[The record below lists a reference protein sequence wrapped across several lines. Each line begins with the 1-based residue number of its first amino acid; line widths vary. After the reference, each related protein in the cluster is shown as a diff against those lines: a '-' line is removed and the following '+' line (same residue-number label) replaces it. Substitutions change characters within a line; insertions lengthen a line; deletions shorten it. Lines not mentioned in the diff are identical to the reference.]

1 MKTKG
6 KAWHLVVTVLLILAF
21 VYTAFFGVSAKY
33 GDVTTTYIKG
43 AKDIRFGV
51 DIKGGVNVTFVPSED
66 YDATEEQL
74 EAAQLVIENRLV
86 ALNVTDYELYVD
98 PSSDSLILEFPWQ
111 SGETDFDP
119 EAAIEEIGTTAYL
132 TFREGSSADGDLIL
146 DGSMI
151 ESAAAQYGPVT
162 SGGASEYYVSLK
174 FTDEGAKAFGE
185 ATTRLAASNGT
196 ISIWLDDENVSTA
209 TVNAAITDGE
219 AIITSSA
226 SNPFTQDAVV
236 KMARQINSGAL
247 PFALKVDSYS
257 TVSPSLGENSLSAMV
272 LAGVIAFA
280 LIVVFMTVLYRL
292 PGFLACIALAGQVAA
307 TLAFVSGYFSVF
319 ESFTLT
325 LPGIAGIILAIGMGV
340 DANVI
345 TAERI
350 KEELKNGKS
359 LDGALKS
366 GFARG
371 LTPIIDG
378 NVTIVIVAIV
388 LMGAF
393 GPSDGLFAK
402 ALHFVFFAFGP
413 STAGTIYAFGYTL
426 LTGVLLNFVFG
437 VFATRVMIR
446 GAASIKALR
455 NPWLYGAAKLG
466 KDETEKKQINFVGLR
481 KKFLVFSSCLMA
493 AIVLCAV
500 VFGVHL
506 DTEFTGGAM
515 ITLSYDGSFEM
526 AQVQQTASDALENTG
541 LTPIIDGNVTIVIVA
556 IVLMG
561 AFGPS
566 DGLFAKALHFVFFA
580 FGPSTAGTIYAFGY
594 TLLTGVLL
602 NFVFGVFATRVM
614 IRGAA
619 SIKALRNPWL
629 YGAVKPGKEVKEK
642 KPIDFVGLRKRF
654 LTISTCLMAAII
666 LCAAVFGVRLDTEF
680 TGGAMITL
688 SYQGE
693 ISTSEVQKTASTALE
708 NNGLTLQTG
717 ENVATGE
724 QTLKISMPGN
734 ETVTTDQVENLLTS
748 LNEQYPDNAFA
759 QLSLSNVS
767 AAMGTKFLQK
777 SLVAV
782 VFSLL
787 LILLYIGFRFKKIGG
802 LTGGLM
808 AVLALLNDLMVVFG
822 TFVLLRTPLDGNFI
836 AAMLTIL
843 GYSINDTVVVYD
855 RIRENRALMG
865 KKTPFEELVNHSV
878 NQSARRT
885 IITTVTTVMAL
896 GVMCVVSK
904 LYGLDSIFTFAFPLM
919 MGMLSG
925 VYTSLCVSTSA
936 WVLWNDRKSKKAE
949 TKKA

>member
-6 KAWHLVVTVLLILAF
+6 KAWHLVVTVLLIAAF
-21 VYTAFFGVSAKY
+21 VYTAFFGVATKY
-33 GDVTTTYIKG
+33 GDTTTTYIKG
-43 AKDIRFGV
+43 AQDVRFGV
-51 DIKGGVNVTFVPSED
+51 DIKGGVNVTFVPSD
-66 YDATEEQL
+66 GYDATEEQL

-98 PSSDSLILEFPWQ
+98 TNSDALILEFPWQ

-119 EAAIEEIGTTAYL
+119 EAAIQEIGTTAYL
-132 TFREGSSADGDLIL
+132 TFREGSSADGELIL
-146 DGSMI
+146 DGSMV
-151 ESAAAQYGPVT
+151 ESAAAQYGPV
-162 SGGASEYYVSLK
+162 SGSSSEYYVALK
-174 FTDEGAKAFGE
+174 FTDEGAKAFGD
-185 ATTRLAASNGT
+185 ATTKLYSSNGS

-209 TVNAAITDGE
+209 TVNAAITDGS

-226 SNPFTQDAVV
+226 ANPFTQEDVV

-247 PFALKVDSYS
+247 PFALTVDSYS

-272 LAGVIAFA
+272 LAGLIAFA
-280 LIVVFMTVLYRL
+280 LIVVLMTFLYRL

-307 TLAFVSGYFSVF
+307 TLAFVSGYFPVF

-350 KEELKNGKS
+350 KEELRSGKS

-393 GPSDGLFAK
+393 GPSDGFFAK

-437 VFATRVMIR
+437 IFATRVMIR
-446 GAASIKALR
+446 GAAAIPALR
-455 NPWLYGAAKLG
+455 NPVLYGADAPG
-466 KDETEKKQINFVGLR
+466 KEKKRIGIIDLMSLR
-481 KKFLVFSSCLMA
+481 KRYLSIEICLLV
-493 AIVLCAV
+493 IVLSCSFL
-500 VFGVHL
+500 FGVKL

-515 ITLSYDGSFEM
+515 ITLSYEDSFDQS
-526 AQVQQTASDALENTG
+526 A
-541 LTPIIDGNVTIVIVA
+541 
-556 IVLMG
+556 
-561 AFGPS
+561 
-566 DGLFAKALHFVFFA
+566 
-580 FGPSTAGTIYAFGY
+580 
-594 TLLTGVLL
+594 
-602 NFVFGVFATRVM
+602 
-614 IRGAA
+614 
-619 SIKALRNPWL
+619 
-629 YGAVKPGKEVKEK
+629 
-642 KPIDFVGLRKRF
+642 
-654 LTISTCLMAAII
+654 
-666 LCAAVFGVRLDTEF
+666 
-680 TGGAMITL
+680 
-688 SYQGE
+688 
-693 ISTSEVQKTASTALE
+693 VQKTASAALE
-708 NNGLTLQTG
+708 SNDLTLQTG

-724 QTLKISMPGN
+724 QTLKISMPGT
-734 ETVTTDQVENLLTS
+734 ETVTTEQVETLIDS
-748 LNEQYPDNAFA
+748 LNENYPENNFA

-782 VFSLL
+782 LFALV
-787 LILLYIGFRFKKIGG
+787 LILIYIAIRFKNIGG

-808 AVLALLNDLMVVFG
+808 AILALVCDLMIVYG
-822 TFVLLRTPLDGNFI
+822 TFVVLRTPLDGNFI

-855 RIRENRALMG
+855 RIRENRGLMG
-865 KKTPFEELVNHSV
+865 KKASFEEVVNQSV
-878 NQSARRT
+878 NQSVRRT
-885 IITTVTTVMAL
+885 LITTVTTVMAL
-896 GVMCVVSK
+896 GVMCIIAK

-925 VYTSLCVSTSA
+925 VFTSLFVSTSA
-936 WVLWNDRKSKKAE
+936 WIAWSNRKSGKKA
-949 TKKA
+949 A

>member
-6 KAWHLVVTVLLILAF
+6 KAWHLVAAVLLIAVF
-21 VYTAFFGVSAKY
+21 VYTAFFGVYAKY
-33 GDVTTTYIKG
+33 GDTTTTYIKG

-51 DIKGGVNVTFVPSED
+51 DIKGGVNVTFVPSD
-66 YDATEEQL
+66 GYDATEEQL

-98 PSSDSLILEFPWQ
+98 NNSDSLILEFPWQ

-119 EAAIEEIGTTAYL
+119 EAAIDEIGTTAYL
-132 TFREGSSADGDLIL
+132 TFREGSSADGELIL

-162 SGGASEYYVSLK
+162 SGGASEYFVSLK
-174 FTDEGAKAFGE
+174 FTDDGAKAFGD
-185 ATTRLAASNGT
+185 ATTRLAASKGT

-209 TVNAAITDGE
+209 TVNTAITDGS

-226 SNPFTQDAVV
+226 SNPFTQEQVV

-247 PFALKVDSYS
+247 PFALTVDSYS

-272 LAGVIAFA
+272 LAGLIAFA
-280 LIVVFMTVLYRL
+280 LIVVFMTILYRL
-292 PGFLACIALAGQVAA
+292 PGFLACMALAGQVAA
-307 TLAFVSGYFSVF
+307 TLAFVSGYFPVF
-319 ESFTLT
+319 ESFTMT

-455 NPWLYGAAKLG
+455 NPWLYGAEKPG
-466 KDETEKKQINFVGLR
+466 KETAEKKSIDFVGLR
-481 KKFLVFSSCLMA
+481 KRFLTISTCLMA

-515 ITLSYDGSFEM
+515 ITLSYEGSFT
-526 AQVQQTASDALENTG
+526 TAD
-541 LTPIIDGNVTIVIVA
+541 
-556 IVLMG
+556 
-561 AFGPS
+561 
-566 DGLFAKALHFVFFA
+566 
-580 FGPSTAGTIYAFGY
+580 
-594 TLLTGVLL
+594 
-602 NFVFGVFATRVM
+602 
-614 IRGAA
+614 
-619 SIKALRNPWL
+619 
-629 YGAVKPGKEVKEK
+629 
-642 KPIDFVGLRKRF
+642 
-654 LTISTCLMAAII
+654 
-666 LCAAVFGVRLDTEF
+666 
-680 TGGAMITL
+680 
-688 SYQGE
+688 
-693 ISTSEVQKTASTALE
+693 VQKTASAALDST
-708 NNGLTLQTG
+708 GLTLQTG
-717 ENVATGE
+717 ENVATGD
-724 QTLKISMPGN
+724 QTLKISMPGT
-734 ETVTTDQVENLLTS
+734 ETVTTEQVADLLDS
-748 LNEQYPDNAFA
+748 LNESYPENHFE

-767 AAMGTKFLQK
+767 AAMGIKFLQK

-782 VFSLL
+782 VFALV
-787 LILLYIGFRFKKIGG
+787 LILLYIALRFKNIGG
-802 LTGGLM
+802 LTGGMM
-808 AVLALLNDLMVVFG
+808 AVLALVNDLMVVFG

-855 RIRENRALMG
+855 RIRENRTLMG
-865 KKTPFEELVNHSV
+865 KKASFEELVNRSV

-885 IITTVTTVMAL
+885 LITTITTVMAL
-896 GVMCVVSK
+896 GVMCVVAK

-919 MGMLSG
+919 MGMISG

-936 WVLWNDRKSKKAE
+936 WVLWSERKPKTKA
-949 TKKA
+949 

>member
-6 KAWHLVVTVLLILAF
+6 KAWQLIVTVLLIAAF
-21 VYTAFFGVSAKY
+21 VYTAFFGVAVKY
-33 GDVTTTYIKG
+33 GDVTTPYLKG

-51 DIKGGVNVTFVPSED
+51 DIKGGVNVTFVPSDD
-66 YDATEEQL
+66 YDATDDQL

-98 PSSDSLILEFPWQ
+98 NNSDSLILEFPWQ
-111 SGETDFDP
+111 SGETNFDP

-132 TFREGSSADGDLIL
+132 TFREGSSADGELIL
-146 DGSMI
+146 DGSMV
-151 ESAAAQYGPVT
+151 ESAAAQYGPV
-162 SGGASEYYVSLK
+162 SGSSSEYYVALK
-174 FTDEGAKAFGE
+174 FTDEGAKAFGD
-185 ATTRLAASNGT
+185 ATTKLYQSGGT

-209 TVNAAITDGE
+209 SVNAAITDGQ

-226 SNPFTQDAVV
+226 SNPFTQEDVV
-236 KMARQINSGAL
+236 KMARQINSGSL
-247 PFALKVDSYS
+247 PFALTVDSYS

-272 LAGVIAFA
+272 LAGLIAFA
-280 LIVVFMTVLYRL
+280 LIVVLMTALYRL

-307 TLAFVSGYFSVF
+307 TLAFVSGYFPVF

-350 KEELKNGKS
+350 KEELRSGKS

-455 NPWLYGAAKLG
+455 NPWLYGADKNAPA
-466 KDETEKKQINFVGLR
+466 EKKPINFVSLR
-481 KKFLVFSSCLMA
+481 KRFLTISACLMA
-493 AIVLCAV
+493 AIVLCA
-500 VFGVHL
+500 
-506 DTEFTGGAM
+506 A
-515 ITLSYDGSFEM
+515 
-526 AQVQQTASDALENTG
+526 
-541 LTPIIDGNVTIVIVA
+541 
-556 IVLMG
+556 VL
-561 AFGPS
+561 
-566 DGLFAKALHFVFFA
+566 
-580 FGPSTAGTIYAFGY
+580 
-594 TLLTGVLL
+594 
-602 NFVFGVFATRVM
+602 
-614 IRGAA
+614 
-619 SIKALRNPWL
+619 
-629 YGAVKPGKEVKEK
+629 
-642 KPIDFVGLRKRF
+642 
-654 LTISTCLMAAII
+654 
-666 LCAAVFGVRLDTEF
+666 GVRLDTEF

-688 SYQGE
+688 SYE
-693 ISTSEVQKTASTALE
+693 DSFDLSAVQKTASAALGS
-708 NNGLTLQTG
+708 NDLTLQTG

-724 QTLKISMPGN
+724 QTLKISMPGT
-734 ETVTTDQVENLLTS
+734 ETVTTDEVQNLLDS

-808 AVLALLNDLMVVFG
+808 AVLALLNDLMVVLG

>member
-6 KAWHLVVTVLLILAF
+6 KAWHLVAAVLLIAVF
-21 VYTAFFGVSAKY
+21 VYTAFFGVYAKY
-33 GDVTTTYIKG
+33 GDTTTTYIKG

-51 DIKGGVNVTFVPSED
+51 DIKGGVNVTFVPSD
-66 YDATEEQL
+66 GYDATEEQL

-98 PSSDSLILEFPWQ
+98 NNSDSLILEFPWQ

-119 EAAIEEIGTTAYL
+119 EAAIDEIGTTAYL
-132 TFREGSSADGDLIL
+132 TFREGSSADGELIL

-162 SGGASEYYVSLK
+162 SGGASEYFVSLK
-174 FTDEGAKAFGE
+174 FTDDGAKAFGD
-185 ATTRLAASNGT
+185 ATTRLAASKGT

-209 TVNAAITDGE
+209 TVNTAITDGS

-226 SNPFTQDAVV
+226 SNPFTQEQVV

-247 PFALKVDSYS
+247 PFALTVDSYS

-272 LAGVIAFA
+272 LAGLIAFA
-280 LIVVFMTVLYRL
+280 LIVVFMTILYRL
-292 PGFLACIALAGQVAA
+292 PGFLACMALAGQVAA
-307 TLAFVSGYFSVF
+307 TLAFVSGYFPVF
-319 ESFTLT
+319 ESFTMT

-378 NVTIVIVAIV
+378 NVTIVIVAVV

-455 NPWLYGAAKLG
+455 NPWLYGAEKPG
-466 KDETEKKQINFVGLR
+466 KEMAEKKPIDFVGLR
-481 KKFLVFSSCLMA
+481 KRFLTISTCLMA

-515 ITLSYDGSFEM
+515 ITLSYEGSFT
-526 AQVQQTASDALENTG
+526 TAD
-541 LTPIIDGNVTIVIVA
+541 
-556 IVLMG
+556 
-561 AFGPS
+561 
-566 DGLFAKALHFVFFA
+566 
-580 FGPSTAGTIYAFGY
+580 
-594 TLLTGVLL
+594 
-602 NFVFGVFATRVM
+602 
-614 IRGAA
+614 
-619 SIKALRNPWL
+619 
-629 YGAVKPGKEVKEK
+629 
-642 KPIDFVGLRKRF
+642 
-654 LTISTCLMAAII
+654 
-666 LCAAVFGVRLDTEF
+666 
-680 TGGAMITL
+680 
-688 SYQGE
+688 
-693 ISTSEVQKTASTALE
+693 VQKTASAALDST
-708 NNGLTLQTG
+708 GLTLQTG
-717 ENVATGE
+717 ENVATGD
-724 QTLKISMPGN
+724 QTLKISMPGT
-734 ETVTTDQVENLLTS
+734 ETVTTEQVADLLDS
-748 LNEQYPDNAFA
+748 LNESYPENHFE

-767 AAMGTKFLQK
+767 AAMGIKFLQK

-782 VFSLL
+782 VFALV
-787 LILLYIGFRFKKIGG
+787 LILLYIALRFKNIGG
-802 LTGGLM
+802 LTGGMM
-808 AVLALLNDLMVVFG
+808 AVLALVNDLMVVFG
-822 TFVLLRTPLDGNFI
+822 TFVLLCTPLDGNFI

-855 RIRENRALMG
+855 RIRENRTLMG
-865 KKTPFEELVNHSV
+865 KKASFEELVNRSV

-885 IITTVTTVMAL
+885 LITTITTVMAL
-896 GVMCVVSK
+896 GVMCVVAK

-919 MGMLSG
+919 MGMISG

-936 WVLWNDRKSKKAE
+936 WVLWSERKPKTKA
-949 TKKA
+949 

>member
-6 KAWHLVVTVLLILAF
+6 KAWQLVLSVVLIAAF
-21 VYTAFFGVSAKY
+21 VYTAFFGVAVKY
-33 GDVTTTYIKG
+33 GDVTTTYLKG

-51 DIKGGVNVTFVPSED
+51 DIKGGVNVTFVPSD
-66 YDATEEQL
+66 GYDATDEQL
-74 EAAQLVIENRLV
+74 AAAQLVIENRLV
-86 ALNVTDYELYVD
+86 ALNITDYELYVD
-98 PSSDSLILEFPWQ
+98 TNADSLILEFPWQ

-119 EAAIEEIGTTAYL
+119 EAAIQEIGTTAYL
-132 TFREGSSADGDLIL
+132 TFREGSSADGELIL
-146 DGSMI
+146 DGS
-151 ESAAAQYGPVT
+151 EVQSAAAQYGPV
-162 SGGASEYYVSLK
+162 SGSSSEYYVALT
-174 FTDEGAKAFGE
+174 FTDEGAKAFGD
-185 ATTRLAASNGT
+185 ATTKLYQSGGT
-196 ISIWLDDENVSTA
+196 ISIWLDEENVSTA
-209 TVNAAITDGE
+209 TVNAAITDGK

-226 SNPFTQDAVV
+226 SDPFTQDAVV
-236 KMARQINSGAL
+236 KMARQINSGSL
-247 PFALKVDSYS
+247 PFALSVDSYS
-257 TVSPSLGENSLSAMV
+257 TISPSLGENSLAAMV
-272 LAGVIAFA
+272 LAGLIAFA
-280 LIVVFMTVLYRL
+280 LIVVLMTALYRL

-307 TLAFVSGYFSVF
+307 TLAFVSGYFPVF

-350 KEELKNGKS
+350 KEELRSGKS

-455 NPWLYGAAKLG
+455 SPWLYGA
-466 KDETEKKQINFVGLR
+466 EKKAPAEKKPVDFVTLR
-481 KKFLVFSSCLMA
+481 KRFLTVSSCLMA

-500 VFGVHL
+500 
-506 DTEFTGGAM
+506 
-515 ITLSYDGSFEM
+515 
-526 AQVQQTASDALENTG
+526 
-541 LTPIIDGNVTIVIVA
+541 
-556 IVLMG
+556 
-561 AFGPS
+561 
-566 DGLFAKALHFVFFA
+566 
-580 FGPSTAGTIYAFGY
+580 
-594 TLLTGVLL
+594 
-602 NFVFGVFATRVM
+602 
-614 IRGAA
+614 
-619 SIKALRNPWL
+619 
-629 YGAVKPGKEVKEK
+629 
-642 KPIDFVGLRKRF
+642 
-654 LTISTCLMAAII
+654 
-666 LCAAVFGVRLDTEF
+666 VFGVRLDTEF

-688 SYQGE
+688 RYEDSFAL
-693 ISTSEVQKTASTALE
+693 SDVQATAAEAL
-708 NNGLTLQTG
+708 GSKDLTLQTG

-724 QTLKISMPGN
+724 QTLKISMPGT
-734 ETVTTDQVENLLTS
+734 ETVTTDEVQTLLDS
-748 LNEQYPDNAFA
+748 LNEQYPENAFA

-782 VFSLL
+782 VFALAV
-787 LILLYIGFRFKKIGG
+787 ILLYIAFRFKNIGG
-802 LTGGLM
+802 LTGGMM

-855 RIRENRALMG
+855 RIRENRSLMG
-865 KKTPFEELVNHSV
+865 KKATFEELVNQSV

-896 GVMCVVSK
+896 AVMCIISK

-936 WVLWNDRKSKKAE
+936 WVLWTERKQKKD
-949 TKKA
+949 

>member
-119 EAAIEEIGTTAYL
+119 ESAIQEIGTTAYL

-307 TLAFVSGYFSVF
+307 TLAFVSGYFPVF

-541 LTPIIDGNVTIVIVA
+541 LT
-556 IVLMG
+556 
-561 AFGPS
+561 
-566 DGLFAKALHFVFFA
+566 
-580 FGPSTAGTIYAFGY
+580 
-594 TLLTGVLL
+594 
-602 NFVFGVFATRVM
+602 
-614 IRGAA
+614 
-619 SIKALRNPWL
+619 
-629 YGAVKPGKEVKEK
+629 
-642 KPIDFVGLRKRF
+642 
-654 LTISTCLMAAII
+654 
-666 LCAAVFGVRLDTEF
+666 
-680 TGGAMITL
+680 
-688 SYQGE
+688 
-693 ISTSEVQKTASTALE
+693 
-708 NNGLTLQTG
+708 LQTG
-717 ENVATGE
+717 ENVATGD
-724 QTLKISMPGN
+724 QTLKISMPGT
-734 ETVTTDQVENLLTS
+734 ETVTTDQVEALLGS
-748 LNEQYPDNAFA
+748 LNETYPDNNFA

-782 VFSLL
+782 VFALV
-787 LILLYIGFRFKKIGG
+787 LILLYIALRFKNIGG
-802 LTGGLM
+802 LTGGMM
-808 AVLALLNDLMVVFG
+808 AVLALVNDLMVVFG
-822 TFVLLRTPLDGNFI
+822 TFVLLRTALDGNFI

-855 RIRENRALMG
+855 RIRENRTLMG
-865 KKTPFEELVNHSV
+865 KKASFEELVNHSV

-885 IITTVTTVMAL
+885 LITTITTVMAL
-896 GVMCVVSK
+896 GVMCIVAK

-919 MGMLSG
+919 MGMISG

-936 WVLWNDRKSKKAE
+936 WVLWSERKPKTKA
-949 TKKA
+949 

>member
-119 EAAIEEIGTTAYL
+119 ESAIQEIGTTAYL

-307 TLAFVSGYFSVF
+307 TLAFVSGYFPVF

-541 LTPIIDGNVTIVIVA
+541 LT
-556 IVLMG
+556 
-561 AFGPS
+561 
-566 DGLFAKALHFVFFA
+566 
-580 FGPSTAGTIYAFGY
+580 
-594 TLLTGVLL
+594 
-602 NFVFGVFATRVM
+602 
-614 IRGAA
+614 
-619 SIKALRNPWL
+619 
-629 YGAVKPGKEVKEK
+629 
-642 KPIDFVGLRKRF
+642 
-654 LTISTCLMAAII
+654 
-666 LCAAVFGVRLDTEF
+666 
-680 TGGAMITL
+680 
-688 SYQGE
+688 
-693 ISTSEVQKTASTALE
+693 
-708 NNGLTLQTG
+708 LQTG
-717 ENVATGE
+717 ENVATGD
-724 QTLKISMPGN
+724 QTLKISMPGT
-734 ETVTTDQVENLLTS
+734 ETVTTDQVEALLDS
-748 LNEQYPDNAFA
+748 LNETYPDNNFA

-782 VFSLL
+782 LFALV
-787 LILLYIGFRFKKIGG
+787 LILLYIALRFKNIGG
-802 LTGGLM
+802 LTGGMM
-808 AVLALLNDLMVVFG
+808 AVLALVNDLMVVFG

-843 GYSINDTVVVYD
+843 GYSINATIVVFD
-855 RIRENRALMG
+855 RARENAKANPKADFGDVMDVSIHQTMSRSINTTITTLLTITMVIILGVTSIRNFCWPLFVGVVAGCYSSVCVSGNVWVRLKHIG
-865 KKTPFEELVNHSV
+865 KK
-878 NQSARRT
+878 
-885 IITTVTTVMAL
+885 
-896 GVMCVVSK
+896 GD
-904 LYGLDSIFTFAFPLM
+904 G
-919 MGMLSG
+919 
-925 VYTSLCVSTSA
+925 
-936 WVLWNDRKSKKAE
+936 KKEA
-949 TKKA
+949 KA

>member
-6 KAWHLVVTVLLILAF
+6 KVWQLVVTVLLIAAF
-21 VYTAFFGVSAKY
+21 VYTAFFGVAVKY
-33 GDVTTTYIKG
+33 GDVTKTYIKG
-43 AKDIRFGV
+43 AQDIRFGV
-51 DIKGGVNVTFVPSED
+51 DIKGGVNVTFAPSD
-66 YDATEEQL
+66 GYDATDDQL
-74 EAAQLVIENRLV
+74 DAAQLVIENRLV
-86 ALNVTDYELYVD
+86 GLNVTDYELYVD
-98 PSSDSLILEFPWQ
+98 YDSDRLILEFPWQ

-119 EAAIEEIGTTAYL
+119 ESAIDEIGTTAYL
-132 TFREGSSADGDLIL
+132 TFREGSSADGELIL
-146 DGSMI
+146 DGSMV
-151 ESAAAQYGPVT
+151 ESASAQYGPV
-162 SGGASEYYVSLK
+162 SGSSSEYYVALK
-174 FTDEGAKAFGE
+174 FTDEGAKAFGD
-185 ATTRLAASNGT
+185 ATTNLYQSNGT

-209 TVNAAITDGE
+209 TVNAAITDGS

-226 SNPFTQDAVV
+226 ANPFTQDDVV
-236 KMARQINSGAL
+236 KMARQINSGSL
-247 PFALKVDSYS
+247 PFALTVDSYS
-257 TVSPSLGENSLSAMV
+257 TISPSLGENSLSAMV
-272 LAGVIAFA
+272 LAGLIAFA
-280 LIVVFMTVLYRL
+280 LIVVLMTALYRL

-307 TLAFVSGYFSVF
+307 TLAFVSGYFPVF

-350 KEELKNGKS
+350 KEELRSGKS

-378 NVTIVIVAIV
+378 NVTIVIVAVV

-393 GPSDGLFAK
+393 GPSDGFFAK
-402 ALHFVFFAFGP
+402 VLHFVFFAFGP

-455 NPWLYGAAKLG
+455 NPWLYGASKGEEPA
-466 KDETEKKQINFVGLR
+466 
-481 KKFLVFSSCLMA
+481 
-493 AIVLCAV
+493 
-500 VFGVHL
+500 
-506 DTEFTGGAM
+506 
-515 ITLSYDGSFEM
+515 
-526 AQVQQTASDALENTG
+526 
-541 LTPIIDGNVTIVIVA
+541 
-556 IVLMG
+556 
-561 AFGPS
+561 
-566 DGLFAKALHFVFFA
+566 
-580 FGPSTAGTIYAFGY
+580 
-594 TLLTGVLL
+594 
-602 NFVFGVFATRVM
+602 
-614 IRGAA
+614 
-619 SIKALRNPWL
+619 
-629 YGAVKPGKEVKEK
+629 EK
-642 KPIDFVGLRKRF
+642 KPVDFVGLRKRF
-654 LTISTCLMAAII
+654 LTISACLMAAIL
-666 LCAAVFGVRLDTEF
+666 LCAVVFGVRLDTEF

-688 SYQGE
+688 SYEGE
-693 ISTSEVQKTASTALE
+693 FTTSEVQKTASAALGS
-708 NNGLTLQTG
+708 NDLTLQTG

-734 ETVTTDQVENLLTS
+734 ETVTTEQVETLLDS
-748 LNEQYPDNAFA
+748 LNETYPDNAFA

-782 VFSLL
+782 VFALV
-787 LILLYIGFRFKKIGG
+787 LILLYIGVRFKKIGG
-802 LTGGLM
+802 LTGGMM

-865 KKTPFEELVNHSV
+865 KKASFEELVNHSV

-936 WVLWNDRKSKKAE
+936 WVLWSERKSGKKNA
-949 TKKA
+949 

>member
-119 EAAIEEIGTTAYL
+119 ESAIEEIGTTAYL

-307 TLAFVSGYFSVF
+307 TLAFVSGYFPVF

-466 KDETEKKQINFVGLR
+466 KDEAEKKQINFVGLR

-515 ITLSYDGSFEM
+515 ITLSYEGSFTM
-526 AQVQQTASDALENTG
+526 SD
-541 LTPIIDGNVTIVIVA
+541 
-556 IVLMG
+556 
-561 AFGPS
+561 
-566 DGLFAKALHFVFFA
+566 
-580 FGPSTAGTIYAFGY
+580 
-594 TLLTGVLL
+594 
-602 NFVFGVFATRVM
+602 
-614 IRGAA
+614 
-619 SIKALRNPWL
+619 
-629 YGAVKPGKEVKEK
+629 
-642 KPIDFVGLRKRF
+642 
-654 LTISTCLMAAII
+654 
-666 LCAAVFGVRLDTEF
+666 
-680 TGGAMITL
+680 
-688 SYQGE
+688 
-693 ISTSEVQKTASTALE
+693 VQKVASSALE

-717 ENVATGE
+717 ENVATGD
-724 QTLKISMPGN
+724 QTLKISMPGT
-734 ETVTTDQVENLLTS
+734 ETVTTEQVAKLLDS
-748 LNEQYPDNAFA
+748 LNESCPDNNFE

-782 VFSLL
+782 VFALV
-787 LILLYIGFRFKKIGG
+787 LILLYIALRFKNIGG
-802 LTGGLM
+802 LTGGMM
-808 AVLALLNDLMVVFG
+808 AVLALVNDLMVVFG
-822 TFVLLRTPLDGNFI
+822 TFVLLRTALDGNFI

-855 RIRENRALMG
+855 RIRENRTLMG
-865 KKTPFEELVNHSV
+865 KKASFEELVNHSV

-885 IITTVTTVMAL
+885 LITTITTVMAL
-896 GVMCVVSK
+896 GVMCIVAK

-919 MGMLSG
+919 MGMISG

-936 WVLWNDRKSKKAE
+936 WVLWSERKPKTKA
-949 TKKA
+949 

>member
-6 KAWHLVVTVLLILAF
+6 KAWQLVLSVILIAAF
-21 VYTAFFGVSAKY
+21 VYTAFFGVAVKY
-33 GDVTTTYIKG
+33 GDVTTTYLKG

-51 DIKGGVNVTFVPSED
+51 DIKGGVNVTFVPSD
-66 YDATEEQL
+66 GYDATDEQL
-74 EAAQLVIENRLV
+74 AAAQLVIENRLV
-86 ALNVTDYELYVD
+86 ALNITDYELYVD
-98 PSSDSLILEFPWQ
+98 TNADSLILEFPWQ

-119 EAAIEEIGTTAYL
+119 EAAIQEIGTTAYL
-132 TFREGSSADGDLIL
+132 TFREGSSADGELIL
-146 DGSMI
+146 DGS
-151 ESAAAQYGPVT
+151 EVQSAAAQYGPV
-162 SGGASEYYVSLK
+162 SGSSSEYYVALT
-174 FTDEGAKAFGE
+174 FTDEGAKAFGD
-185 ATTRLAASNGT
+185 ATTKLYQSGGT

-209 TVNAAITDGE
+209 TVNAAITDGK

-226 SNPFTQDAVV
+226 SDPFTQDAVV
-236 KMARQINSGAL
+236 KMARQINSGSL
-247 PFALKVDSYS
+247 PFALSVDSYS
-257 TVSPSLGENSLSAMV
+257 TISPSLGENSLAAMV
-272 LAGVIAFA
+272 LAGLIAFA
-280 LIVVFMTVLYRL
+280 LIVVLMTALYRL

-307 TLAFVSGYFSVF
+307 TLAFVSGYFPVF

-350 KEELKNGKS
+350 KEELRSGKS

-446 GAASIKALR
+446 GAASVKALR
-455 NPWLYGAAKLG
+455 SPWLYGA
-466 KDETEKKQINFVGLR
+466 EKKAPAEKKPVDFVALR
-481 KKFLVFSSCLMA
+481 KRFLTVSSCLMA

-500 VFGVHL
+500 VF
-506 DTEFTGGAM
+506 
-515 ITLSYDGSFEM
+515 S
-526 AQVQQTASDALENTG
+526 
-541 LTPIIDGNVTIVIVA
+541 
-556 IVLMG
+556 
-561 AFGPS
+561 
-566 DGLFAKALHFVFFA
+566 
-580 FGPSTAGTIYAFGY
+580 
-594 TLLTGVLL
+594 
-602 NFVFGVFATRVM
+602 
-614 IRGAA
+614 
-619 SIKALRNPWL
+619 
-629 YGAVKPGKEVKEK
+629 
-642 KPIDFVGLRKRF
+642 
-654 LTISTCLMAAII
+654 
-666 LCAAVFGVRLDTEF
+666 VRLDTEF

-688 SYQGE
+688 RYEDSFAL
-693 ISTSEVQKTASTALE
+693 SDVQATAAEAL
-708 NNGLTLQTG
+708 GSKDLTLQTG

-724 QTLKISMPGN
+724 QTLKISMPGT
-734 ETVTTDQVENLLTS
+734 ETVTTDEVQTLLDS
-748 LNEQYPDNAFA
+748 LNEQYPENAFA

-782 VFSLL
+782 VFALAV
-787 LILLYIGFRFKKIGG
+787 ILLYIALRFKNIGG
-802 LTGGLM
+802 LTGGMM

-855 RIRENRALMG
+855 RIRENRSLMG
-865 KKTPFEELVNHSV
+865 KKATFEELVNQSV

-896 GVMCVVSK
+896 AVMCIISK

-936 WVLWNDRKSKKAE
+936 WVLWTERKQKKD
-949 TKKA
+949 

>member
-6 KAWHLVVTVLLILAF
+6 KAWQLVLSVVLIAAF
-21 VYTAFFGVSAKY
+21 VYTAFFGVAVKY
-33 GDVTTTYIKG
+33 GDVTTTYLKG

-51 DIKGGVNVTFVPSED
+51 DIKGGVNVTFVPSD
-66 YDATEEQL
+66 GYDATDEQL
-74 EAAQLVIENRLV
+74 AAAQLVIENRLV
-86 ALNVTDYELYVD
+86 ALNITDYELYVD
-98 PSSDSLILEFPWQ
+98 TNADSLILEFPWQ

-119 EAAIEEIGTTAYL
+119 EAAIQEIGTTAYL
-132 TFREGSSADGDLIL
+132 TFREGSSADGELIL
-146 DGSMI
+146 DGS
-151 ESAAAQYGPVT
+151 EVQSAAAQYGPV
-162 SGGASEYYVSLK
+162 SGSSSEYYVALT
-174 FTDEGAKAFGE
+174 FTDEGAKAFGD
-185 ATTRLAASNGT
+185 ATTKLYQSGGT
-196 ISIWLDDENVSTA
+196 ISIWLDEENVSTA
-209 TVNAAITDGE
+209 TVNAAITDGK

-226 SNPFTQDAVV
+226 SDPFTQDAVV
-236 KMARQINSGAL
+236 KMARPINSGSL
-247 PFALKVDSYS
+247 PFALSVDSYS
-257 TVSPSLGENSLSAMV
+257 TISPSLGENSLAAMV
-272 LAGVIAFA
+272 LAGLIAFA
-280 LIVVFMTVLYRL
+280 LIVVLMTVLYRL

-307 TLAFVSGYFSVF
+307 TLAFVSGYFPVF

-350 KEELKNGKS
+350 KEELRSGKS

-455 NPWLYGAAKLG
+455 SPWLYGADKKAPA
-466 KDETEKKQINFVGLR
+466 EKKPVDFVALR
-481 KKFLVFSSCLMA
+481 KRFLTVSSCLMA

-500 VFGVHL
+500 
-506 DTEFTGGAM
+506 
-515 ITLSYDGSFEM
+515 
-526 AQVQQTASDALENTG
+526 
-541 LTPIIDGNVTIVIVA
+541 
-556 IVLMG
+556 
-561 AFGPS
+561 
-566 DGLFAKALHFVFFA
+566 
-580 FGPSTAGTIYAFGY
+580 
-594 TLLTGVLL
+594 
-602 NFVFGVFATRVM
+602 
-614 IRGAA
+614 
-619 SIKALRNPWL
+619 
-629 YGAVKPGKEVKEK
+629 
-642 KPIDFVGLRKRF
+642 
-654 LTISTCLMAAII
+654 
-666 LCAAVFGVRLDTEF
+666 VFGVRLDTEF

-688 SYQGE
+688 RYEDSFAL
-693 ISTSEVQKTASTALE
+693 SDVQATAAEAL
-708 NNGLTLQTG
+708 GSKDLTLQTG

-724 QTLKISMPGN
+724 QTLKISMPGT
-734 ETVTTDQVENLLTS
+734 ETVTTDEVQTLLDS
-748 LNEQYPDNAFA
+748 LNEQYPENAFA

-782 VFSLL
+782 VFALAI
-787 LILLYIGFRFKKIGG
+787 ILLYIALRFKNIGG
-802 LTGGLM
+802 LTGGMM

-855 RIRENRALMG
+855 RIRENRSLMG
-865 KKTPFEELVNHSV
+865 KKATFEELVNQSV

-896 GVMCVVSK
+896 AVMCIISK

-936 WVLWNDRKSKKAE
+936 WVLWTERKQKKD
-949 TKKA
+949 

>member
-6 KAWHLVVTVLLILAF
+6 KAWQLVLTVLLIAAF
-21 VYTAFFGVSAKY
+21 VYTAFFGVAVKY

-51 DIKGGVNVTFVPSED
+51 DIKGGVNVTFVPSD
-66 YDATEEQL
+66 GYDATDDQL

-98 PSSDSLILEFPWQ
+98 NNSDSLILEFPWQ
-111 SGETDFDP
+111 SGETEFDP

-132 TFREGSSADGDLIL
+132 TFREGGSADGELVL
-146 DGSMI
+146 DGSMV
-151 ESAAAQYGPVT
+151 ESAAAQYGPVNG
-162 SGGASEYYVSLK
+162 SSSEYYVALK
-174 FTDEGAKAFGE
+174 FTDEGAKAFGD
-185 ATTRLAASNGT
+185 ATTRLYQTGGT
-196 ISIWLDDENVSTA
+196 ISIWLDDKNVSTA
-209 TVNAAITDGE
+209 SVNAAITDGS

-226 SNPFTQDAVV
+226 SNPFTQEDVV
-236 KMARQINSGAL
+236 KMARQINSGSL
-247 PFALKVDSYS
+247 PFALTVDSYS
-257 TVSPSLGENSLSAMV
+257 TISPSLGENSLSAMV

-280 LIVVFMTVLYRL
+280 LIVVLMTALYRL

-307 TLAFVSGYFSVF
+307 TLAFVSGYFPVF

-350 KEELKNGKS
+350 KEELRSGKS

-393 GPSDGLFAK
+393 GPSDGFFAK

-437 VFATRVMIR
+437 IFATRTMIR
-446 GAASIKALR
+446 GAASTKALR
-455 NPWLYGAAKLG
+455 DPRLYGADAPG
-466 KDETEKKQINFVGLR
+466 KTPAEKKQVNFVGLR
-481 KKFLVFSSCLMA
+481 KRFLTFSACLMA

-500 VFGVHL
+500 VLGVHL

-515 ITLSYDGSFEM
+515 ITLSYENSFEM
-526 AQVQQTASDALENTG
+526 SA
-541 LTPIIDGNVTIVIVA
+541 
-556 IVLMG
+556 
-561 AFGPS
+561 
-566 DGLFAKALHFVFFA
+566 
-580 FGPSTAGTIYAFGY
+580 
-594 TLLTGVLL
+594 
-602 NFVFGVFATRVM
+602 
-614 IRGAA
+614 
-619 SIKALRNPWL
+619 
-629 YGAVKPGKEVKEK
+629 
-642 KPIDFVGLRKRF
+642 
-654 LTISTCLMAAII
+654 
-666 LCAAVFGVRLDTEF
+666 
-680 TGGAMITL
+680 
-688 SYQGE
+688 
-693 ISTSEVQKTASTALE
+693 VQKTASEALGS
-708 NNGLTLQTG
+708 NGLTLQTG

-724 QTLKISMPGN
+724 QTLKISMPGT
-734 ETVTTDQVENLLTS
+734 ETVTTDEVQTLLDS
-748 LNEQYPDNAFA
+748 LNESYPDNSFA

-782 VFSLL
+782 VFALV
-787 LILLYIGFRFKKIGG
+787 LILAYIAYRFKNIGG
-802 LTGGLM
+802 LTGGMM

-822 TFVLLRTPLDGNFI
+822 TFVLLRAPLDGNFI

-855 RIRENRALMG
+855 RIRENRGLLG
-865 KKTPFEELVNHSV
+865 KKASFEELVNHSV

-896 GVMCVVSK
+896 GVMCIVSK

-936 WVLWNDRKSKKAE
+936 WVTWSERKGAKKN
-949 TKKA
+949 

>member
-6 KAWHLVVTVLLILAF
+6 KAWHLIATVLLIVVF
-21 VYTAFFGVSAKY
+21 VYTAFFGVYAKY
-33 GDVTTTYIKG
+33 GDTTTTYIKG

-51 DIKGGVNVTFVPSED
+51 DIKGGVNVTFVPSD
-66 YDATEEQL
+66 GYDATEEQL

-98 PSSDSLILEFPWQ
+98 NNSDSLILEFPWQ

-119 EAAIEEIGTTAYL
+119 EAAIDEIGTTAYL
-132 TFREGSSADGDLIL
+132 TFREGSSADGELIL

-151 ESAAAQYGPVT
+151 ESAAAQYGPV
-162 SGGASEYYVSLK
+162 SNGGASEYFVSLK
-174 FTDEGAKAFGE
+174 FTDDGAKAFGD
-185 ATTRLAASNGT
+185 ATTKLAASGGT

-209 TVNAAITDGE
+209 TVNTAITDGS

-226 SNPFTQDAVV
+226 SNPFTQEQVV

-247 PFALKVDSYS
+247 PFALTVDSYS

-272 LAGVIAFA
+272 LAGLIAFA
-280 LIVVFMTVLYRL
+280 LIVVFMTMLYRL

-307 TLAFVSGYFSVF
+307 TLAFVSGYFPVF
-319 ESFTLT
+319 ESFTMT

-371 LTPIIDG
+371 LTPI
-378 NVTIVIVAIV
+378 V
-388 LMGAF
+388 
-393 GPSDGLFAK
+393 
-402 ALHFVFFAFGP
+402 
-413 STAGTIYAFGYTL
+413 
-426 LTGVLLNFVFG
+426 
-437 VFATRVMIR
+437 
-446 GAASIKALR
+446 
-455 NPWLYGAAKLG
+455 
-466 KDETEKKQINFVGLR
+466 
-481 KKFLVFSSCLMA
+481 
-493 AIVLCAV
+493 
-500 VFGVHL
+500 
-506 DTEFTGGAM
+506 
-515 ITLSYDGSFEM
+515 
-526 AQVQQTASDALENTG
+526 
-541 LTPIIDGNVTIVIVA
+541 DGNVTIVIVA

-642 KPIDFVGLRKRF
+642 KSIDFVGLRKRF

>member
-66 YDATEEQL
+66 YGATEEQL

-119 EAAIEEIGTTAYL
+119 ESAIQEIGTTAYL

-247 PFALKVDSYS
+247 VDSYS

-307 TLAFVSGYFSVF
+307 TLAFVSGYFPVF

-541 LTPIIDGNVTIVIVA
+541 LT
-556 IVLMG
+556 
-561 AFGPS
+561 
-566 DGLFAKALHFVFFA
+566 
-580 FGPSTAGTIYAFGY
+580 
-594 TLLTGVLL
+594 
-602 NFVFGVFATRVM
+602 
-614 IRGAA
+614 
-619 SIKALRNPWL
+619 
-629 YGAVKPGKEVKEK
+629 
-642 KPIDFVGLRKRF
+642 
-654 LTISTCLMAAII
+654 
-666 LCAAVFGVRLDTEF
+666 
-680 TGGAMITL
+680 
-688 SYQGE
+688 
-693 ISTSEVQKTASTALE
+693 
-708 NNGLTLQTG
+708 LQTG
-717 ENVATGE
+717 ENVATGD
-724 QTLKISMPGN
+724 QTLKISMPGT
-734 ETVTTDQVENLLTS
+734 ETVTTDQVEALLDS
-748 LNEQYPDNAFA
+748 LNETYPDNNFA

-782 VFSLL
+782 VFALV
-787 LILLYIGFRFKKIGG
+787 LILLYIALRFKNIGG
-802 LTGGLM
+802 LTGGMM
-808 AVLALLNDLMVVFG
+808 AVLALVNDLMVVFG

-865 KKTPFEELVNHSV
+865 KKASFEELVNRSV

-885 IITTVTTVMAL
+885 LITTITTVMAL
-896 GVMCVVSK
+896 GVLCIVAK

-919 MGMLSG
+919 MGMISG

-936 WVLWNDRKSKKAE
+936 WMLWSERSPKSGKKA
-949 TKKA
+949 

>member
-6 KAWHLVVTVLLILAF
+6 KAWQLVLSVVLIAAF
-21 VYTAFFGVSAKY
+21 VYTAFFGVAVKY
-33 GDVTTTYIKG
+33 GDVTTTYLKG

-51 DIKGGVNVTFVPSED
+51 DIKGGVNVTFVPSD
-66 YDATEEQL
+66 GYDATDEQL
-74 EAAQLVIENRLV
+74 AAAQLVIENRLV
-86 ALNVTDYELYVD
+86 ALNITDYELYVD
-98 PSSDSLILEFPWQ
+98 TNADSLILEFPWQ

-119 EAAIEEIGTTAYL
+119 EAAIQEIGTTAYL
-132 TFREGSSADGDLIL
+132 TFREGSSADGELIL
-146 DGSMI
+146 DGS
-151 ESAAAQYGPVT
+151 EVQSAAAQYGPV
-162 SGGASEYYVSLK
+162 SGSSSEYYVALT
-174 FTDEGAKAFGE
+174 FTDEGAKAFGD
-185 ATTRLAASNGT
+185 ATTKLYQSGGN

-209 TVNAAITDGE
+209 TVNAAITDGK

-226 SNPFTQDAVV
+226 SDPFTQDAVV
-236 KMARQINSGAL
+236 KMARQINSGSL
-247 PFALKVDSYS
+247 PFALSVDSYS
-257 TVSPSLGENSLSAMV
+257 TISPSLGENSLAAMV
-272 LAGVIAFA
+272 LAGLIAFA
-280 LIVVFMTVLYRL
+280 LIVVLMTALYRL

-307 TLAFVSGYFSVF
+307 TLAFVSGYFPVF

-350 KEELKNGKS
+350 KEELRSGKS

-446 GAASIKALR
+446 GAATIKALR
-455 NPWLYGAAKLG
+455 NPWLYGADKKAPA
-466 KDETEKKQINFVGLR
+466 EKKPVDFVALR
-481 KKFLVFSSCLMA
+481 KRFLTVSSCLMA

-500 VFGVHL
+500 
-506 DTEFTGGAM
+506 
-515 ITLSYDGSFEM
+515 
-526 AQVQQTASDALENTG
+526 
-541 LTPIIDGNVTIVIVA
+541 
-556 IVLMG
+556 
-561 AFGPS
+561 
-566 DGLFAKALHFVFFA
+566 
-580 FGPSTAGTIYAFGY
+580 
-594 TLLTGVLL
+594 
-602 NFVFGVFATRVM
+602 
-614 IRGAA
+614 
-619 SIKALRNPWL
+619 
-629 YGAVKPGKEVKEK
+629 
-642 KPIDFVGLRKRF
+642 
-654 LTISTCLMAAII
+654 
-666 LCAAVFGVRLDTEF
+666 VFGVRLDTEF

-688 SYQGE
+688 RYEDSFAL
-693 ISTSEVQKTASTALE
+693 SDVQATAAEAL
-708 NNGLTLQTG
+708 GSKDLTLQTG

-724 QTLKISMPGN
+724 QTLKISMPGT
-734 ETVTTDQVENLLTS
+734 ETVTTDEVQTLLDS
-748 LNEQYPDNAFA
+748 LNEQYPENAFA

-782 VFSLL
+782 VFALAV
-787 LILLYIGFRFKKIGG
+787 ILLYIALRFKNIGG
-802 LTGGLM
+802 LTGGMM

-855 RIRENRALMG
+855 RIRENRSLMG
-865 KKTPFEELVNHSV
+865 KKATFEELVNQSV

-896 GVMCVVSK
+896 AVMCIISK

-936 WVLWNDRKSKKAE
+936 WVLWTERKQKKD
-949 TKKA
+949 